1 MILSRKNQY
10 CENDYTIKHN
20 LQIKCDP
27 YQIINDIFTEPEQK
41 ISQFIWKH
49 KRPQIAEAVLRK
61 KNESGEIKLSDFR
74 LYYKATAIKIV
85 WYWHINRPIAQCNKI
100 ESPEI
105 NPRTLGYLI
114 FDKIDNN
121 I

>member
-1 MILSRKNQY
+1 MILNRKNQY
-10 CENDYTIKHN
+10 CEKDYTIKHD

-49 KRPQIAEAVLRK
+49 KIPQIAEAILRK
-61 KNESGEIKLSDFR
+61 KNESGEIKLPDFI
-74 LYYKATAIKIV
+74 LYYKARVVKTV
-85 WYWHINRPIAQCNKI
+85 WYWQKNRNINQWNKI

-105 NPRTLGYLI
+105 NPVHLWVPY
-114 FDKIDNN
+114 F
-121 I
+121 